1 MFGLKSKV
9 TLDAKSL
16 SKRINRQLVANFFTI
31 NEFKELSD
39 KQAFKVIKLISNI
52 ENVKLTRSEI
62 KEVVNFIKHD
72 FDTESVESSTKL
84 WDFVVEHVIEKMI
97 ERAAKIIFEDQI
109 HINNYRYDKYDLL
122 RM

>member
-72 FDTESVESSTKL
+72 FDAQSVESSTKL
-84 WDFVVEHVIEKMI
+84 WDFVVEHVIEKTI
-97 ERAAKIIFEDQI
+97 ECEQKMVFEDQI

>member
-97 ERAAKIIFEDQI
+97 ERTQKMTFEDQI

>member
-97 ERAAKIIFEDQI
+97 ERAPKIIFEDQI